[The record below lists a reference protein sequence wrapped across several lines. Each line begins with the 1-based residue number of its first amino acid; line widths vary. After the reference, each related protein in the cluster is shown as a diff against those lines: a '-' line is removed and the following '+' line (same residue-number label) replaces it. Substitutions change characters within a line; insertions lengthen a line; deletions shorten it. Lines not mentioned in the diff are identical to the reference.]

1 MSKTS
6 KEYIECRLYILGD
19 ERVGKKSFV
28 QKILNLPS
36 TGIIHDIESENE
48 YKNLLDK
55 YKSDVEEEKIFQQ
68 QQEALLE
75 SLNKEKNS
83 NKAKDV
89 TSKFTST
96 HSLFKIDE
104 ISTTRSINSKDPT
117 VNTASYLLIKSLKLL
132 VLTTLISS
140 NILLSTE

>member
-104 ISTTRSINSKDPT
+104 EKTLRRNKSNLTKNEKTSKKINNHITKT
-117 VNTASYLLIKSLKLL
+117 F
-132 VLTTLISS
+132 
-140 NILLSTE
+140 

>member
-36 TGIIHDIESENE
+36 TDIIHDIESENE
-48 YKNLLDK
+48 YQNLLDK

-104 ISTTRSINSKDPT
+104 EKTLRRNNAILNKINSKQSSKR
-117 VNTASYLLIKSLKLL
+117 NT
-132 VLTTLISS
+132 
-140 NILLSTE
+140 

>member
-48 YKNLLDK
+48 YQNLLDK

-75 SLNKEKNS
+75 SHKKKKNS
-83 NKAKDV
+83 NKAKEV

-104 ISTTRSINSKDPT
+104 D
-117 VNTASYLLIKSLKLL
+117 
-132 VLTTLISS
+132 
-140 NILLSTE
+140 